1 MEDIILQ
8 CLKKVYEPTTHYLQ
22 CRSGSNFFRFG
33 GIVVMRHL
41 TVASGEP
48 TSNPVSLVNI
58 DNTAIKQK
66 CQMIR
71 VNFKSATMSYLNQ
84 TFRDYSET
92 VLVSFNF
99 KCSSYLSVAV
109 GKFIPPAS
117 LFVIISFSKCLDL
130 W

>member
-84 TFRDYSET
+84 RIFGDSVGIFQFQMFFLFICSCRQVHSP
-92 VLVSFNF
+92 SNF
-99 KCSSYLSVAV
+99 L
-109 GKFIPPAS
+109 
-117 LFVIISFSKCLDL
+117 
-130 W
+130 